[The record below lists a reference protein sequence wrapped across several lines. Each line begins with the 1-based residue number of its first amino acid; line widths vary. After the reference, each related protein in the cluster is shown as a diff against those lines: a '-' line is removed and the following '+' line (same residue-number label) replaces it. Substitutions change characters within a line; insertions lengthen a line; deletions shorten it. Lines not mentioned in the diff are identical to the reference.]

1 MWRDPIVDQVRK
13 ARDDFAR
20 RFNYDIEAIVRD
32 VQSRQKEN
40 GAALVD
46 RSARKLRKPAKVR
59 ARSKVRARRRSSTRS
74 PK

>member
-1 MWRDPIVDQVRK
+1 MNTPLEQLYRLQDRI
-13 ARDDFAR
+13 
-20 RFNYDIEAIVRD
+20 RF